1 MNKKSL
7 KGIATEV
14 IDLKINSLKI
24 LKKSINKNFEKE
36 LSVSQ
41 KLFYVVLVK
50 VD

>member
-24 LKKSINKNFEKE
+24 LKNPSIKILK
-36 LSVSQ
+36 
-41 KLFYVVLVK
+41 KL
-50 VD
+50 